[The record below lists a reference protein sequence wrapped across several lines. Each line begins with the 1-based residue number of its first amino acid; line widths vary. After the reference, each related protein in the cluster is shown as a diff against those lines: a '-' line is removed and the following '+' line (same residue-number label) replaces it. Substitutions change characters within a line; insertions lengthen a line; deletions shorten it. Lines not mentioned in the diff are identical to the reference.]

1 MLKNYLKIAVRNIL
15 KNKAYSFII
24 ISGLAIGLAAC
35 FIIYLYV
42 SFQLSFDDY
51 NKNINNIYLVYPEQL
66 IPKIS
71 EPTAPLILGSTLKNQ
86 FPDVVDYARW
96 KFISGKIKINSSE
109 FDEDLILSDPSI
121 FNILT
126 LPIKFGNIESFVRDR
141 NSIVI
146 SETAAKKYFG
156 NQNPIDKTITL
167 AYRRENFVLKVVA
180 VIRDVPKSS
189 TFVTDFIAPLNIWEK
204 VWSKKFAT
212 LPQGMF
218 TAWDFGSVNTYVLLS
233 PSSNLKEFQKKL
245 SLFSDSPERTMGR
258 GKVLYHLFP
267 VKDIYFNSSFMLNNL
282 FPVGNISNVYIY
294 STAAFLVLFIS
305 IITLLMFSIGRASLR
320 TKEFGV
326 RGVIGARK
334 KDFLI
339 QNIIE
344 SVAITFIAL
353 PVAIMLVEI
362 FLPNVSQLI
371 GERISSGFYHRWKY
385 LIYFWGVTVLVGI
398 IAGSFISFYISK
410 FKPIDI
416 FKNVI
421 YTGSKRASFRKI
433 MIAFQMIVFTVLIFA
448 SIIIYKQLNYFL
460 NKNLGFDKEGL
471 VVFYPDSREIGES
484 FEAFKNELKKDP
496 NVLNVSGGSEVPGS
510 DSEIKISLPDKE
522 DPTRS
527 VEAEHL
533 FVDKDFIETMG
544 MKMKLG
550 KTFRQSKLSD
560 SSKLCIINETAMREL
575 GINNPIGEKIMDMEV
590 IGVVKDFNIHSLHK
604 KILPVVIE
612 RSTNYLAE
620 IAVRIREKNK
630 ASTIAYIRK
639 ISKEFNKGKPME
651 YQFMN
656 DRLGELYQDEQR
668 FGNIIE
674 FFTVITT
681 FVACLGLFGMS
692 LFISQQRVKEIGV
705 RKVMGAS
712 ITNIS
717 YMLTKEFIGQALI
730 AEVIAIPITIY
741 LINKWLQNF
750 AYKINYD
757 IWIFVISISSAVL
770 ISLLAVG
777 YHAIKAATA
786 NPIKSLR
793 YE

>member
-1 MLKNYLKIAVRNIL
+1 M
-15 KNKAYSFII
+15 
-24 ISGLAIGLAAC
+24 
-35 FIIYLYV
+35 
-42 SFQLSFDDY
+42 
-51 NKNINNIYLVYPEQL
+51 
-66 IPKIS
+66 
-71 EPTAPLILGSTLKNQ
+71 
-86 FPDVVDYARW
+86 
-96 KFISGKIKINSSE
+96 
-109 FDEDLILSDPSI
+109 
-121 FNILT
+121 T

-218 TAWDFGSVNTYVLLS
+218 TAWDFGSVNTYILLS
-233 PSSNLKEFQKKL
+233 PSSNPKEFQKKL

-267 VKDIYFNSSFMLNNL
+267 VKDIYFHSSFMLNNL

-334 KDFLI
+334 IDFLK
-339 QNIIE
+339 QNVIE
-344 SVAITFIAL
+344 SVAITFLAL
-353 PVAIMLVEI
+353 PAAIMLVEI

-371 GERISSGFYHRWKY
+371 GERISSNFYHRWKY
-385 LIYFWGVTVLVGI
+385 LLYFWGVTVLVGI

-421 YTGSKRASFRKI
+421 NTGSKRASFRKI
-433 MIAFQMIVFTVLIFA
+433 MIGFQMIIFTVLIFA
-448 SIIIYKQLNYFL
+448 SIIIYGQLNYFL

-471 VVFYPDSREIGES
+471 VVFYPENREIGGS
-484 FEAFKNELKKDP
+484 FEAFKNELKKNP
-496 NVLNVSGGSEVPGS
+496 NILNVSGGSEVPCS
-510 DSEIKISLPDKE
+510 NSEIKISLPDKE

-533 FVDKDFIETMG
+533 FADKDFIETMG

-550 KTFRQSKLSD
+550 KTFRQSHLSD

-575 GINNPIGEKIMDMEV
+575 GIANPIGEKIMDMEV

-612 RSTNYLAE
+612 RSTNNLVE

-630 ASTIAYIRK
+630 ASTIAYIRN
-639 ISKEFNKGKPME
+639 ISKEFNKGKPMD

-656 DRLGELYQDEQR
+656 DRLGELYQGEQR
-668 FGNIIE
+668 FGSIIE

-681 FVACLGLFGMS
+681 LVACLGLFGMS

-712 ITNIS
+712 ITNIFF
-717 YMLTKEFIGQALI
+717 MLTKEFIVQALI
-730 AEVIAIPITIY
+730 AEVIAIPIAIY

-757 IWIFVISISSAVL
+757 IWIFVISVSSAIL

-786 NPIKSLR
+786 NPVKSLR